1 MKLSVVIVNYNVS
14 HYLLQCVDSLSHA
27 LRGTDSEVIVVDNH
41 SRDNS
46 VTLLRQYHPEVR
58 IVENLHNLGFAKAN
72 NIAIR
77 QSRGEYVLLL
87 NPDTIVSE
95 SVVKGVISFL
105 DSHPEA
111 GSAGVRMLNADGTVA
126 PESRRGVPTP
136 MTAFYKLSGL
146 CGMFPNS
153 RRFGRYY
160 LGHLPWDSPQQIEV
174 VSGAFC
180 MLRTSVLK
188 KVGLLDEDYFMYG
201 EDIDLSYRILKSG
214 ATNWYV
220 PETILHYKGEST
232 HKSSFRYVHVFYQ
245 AMHIFFRKH
254 FSHLGL
260 FISIPI
266 KTAIIVKA
274 SSALLLML
282 TERMRMSLGFA
293 RRNNGLT
300 AGPMLC
306 VGSDSMV
313 ATCREISNKHGLEAT
328 LCICSGLKEVSSCV
342 DRLSDET
349 GKALTVVFDPEKFDY
364 GSMLSFVSDNHMRN
378 ISLGVFQPST
388 SSIITQSEIIR

>member
-300 AGPMLC
+300 AGPMLF
-306 VGSDSMV
+306 VGSDSMI

-328 LCICSGLKEVSSCV
+328 LCICSGLNEVSSYV

>member
-105 DSHPEA
+105 YSHPEA

-300 AGPMLC
+300 AGPMLF

-328 LCICSGLKEVSSCV
+328 LCICSGLNEVSSYV

>member
-188 KVGLLDEDYFMYG
+188 NVGLLDEDYFMYG

-214 ATNWYV
+214 TTNWYV

-300 AGPMLC
+300 AGPMLF

-328 LCICSGLKEVSSCV
+328 LCICSGLNEVSSYV

>member
-300 AGPMLC
+300 AGPMLF

-328 LCICSGLKEVSSCV
+328 LCVCSDLGEVSSYV
-342 DRLSDET
+342 DRLSDES

>member
-328 LCICSGLKEVSSCV
+328 LCVCSDLGEVSSYV

-364 GSMLSFVSDNHMRN
+364 GSMLSFVSDNYMRN

>member
-300 AGPMLC
+300 AGPILC

-313 ATCREISNKHGLEAT
+313 ATCRELSNKHGLEAT
-328 LCICSGLKEVSSCV
+328 LCICSSLNEVSSYV

>member
-274 SSALLLML
+274 SSALLLKL

-300 AGPMLC
+300 AGPILC

-328 LCICSGLKEVSSCV
+328 LCICSSLNEVSSYV

>member
-188 KVGLLDEDYFMYG
+188 NVGLLDEDYFMYG

-300 AGPMLC
+300 AGPMLF

-328 LCICSGLKEVSSCV
+328 LCICSSLNEVSSYV

>member
-160 LGHLPWDSPQQIEV
+160 LGHLSWDSPQQIEV

-282 TERMRMSLGFA
+282 TERMRLSLGFA

-328 LCICSGLKEVSSCV
+328 LCICSSLNEVSSWE
-342 DRLSDET
+342 DRLSDKT

>member
-160 LGHLPWDSPQQIEV
+160 LGHLSWDSPQQIEV

-328 LCICSGLKEVSSCV
+328 LCICSSLNEVSSCV

>member
-364 GSMLSFVSDNHMRN
+364 GAMLSFVSDNHMRN

>member
-27 LRGTDSEVIVVDNH
+27 LRGTDSELIVVDNH

-300 AGPMLC
+300 AGPMLF

-328 LCICSGLKEVSSCV
+328 LCICSSLNEVSSYV

>member
-300 AGPMLC
+300 AGPMLF
-306 VGSDSMV
+306 VGSGSMV

-328 LCICSGLKEVSSCV
+328 LCICSDLSEVSSYV

-364 GSMLSFVSDNHMRN
+364 GSMLSFVSDNHMKN

>member
-328 LCICSGLKEVSSCV
+328 LCICSSLNEVSSYV
-342 DRLSDET
+342 DRLSDES

>member
-46 VTLLRQYHPEVR
+46 VTLLRLYHPEVR

-300 AGPMLC
+300 AGPMLF

-328 LCICSGLKEVSSCV
+328 LCICSSLNEVSSYV

>member
-300 AGPMLC
+300 AGPMLF

-328 LCICSGLKEVSSCV
+328 LCICSGLNEVSSYV

-364 GSMLSFVSDNHMRN
+364 GSILSFVSDNHMRN

>member
-300 AGPMLC
+300 AGPILC

-328 LCICSGLKEVSSCV
+328 LCICSSLNEVSSYV

>member
-282 TERMRMSLGFA
+282 TERMRLSLGFA

-300 AGPMLC
+300 AGPMLF

-328 LCICSGLKEVSSCV
+328 LCICSSLNEVSSCV

>member
-214 ATNWYV
+214 VTNWYV

-328 LCICSGLKEVSSCV
+328 LCICSSLNEVSSCV

>member
-105 DSHPEA
+105 DSHSEA

-160 LGHLPWDSPQQIEV
+160 RGHLPWDSPQQIEV

-300 AGPMLC
+300 AGPMLF

-328 LCICSGLKEVSSCV
+328 LCICSSLNEVSSYV

>member
-300 AGPMLC
+300 AGPMLF

-328 LCICSGLKEVSSCV
+328 LCICSSLNEVSSYV

-364 GSMLSFVSDNHMRN
+364 GSMLSFVSDNQMRN

>member
-160 LGHLPWDSPQQIEV
+160 LGHLPWDSPQLIEV

-300 AGPMLC
+300 AGPMLF

>member
-293 RRNNGLT
+293 RRNNGFT
-300 AGPMLC
+300 AGPMLF

-328 LCICSGLKEVSSCV
+328 LCICSSLNEVSSYV

>member
-328 LCICSGLKEVSSCV
+328 LCICSCLSEVSSYV

-364 GSMLSFVSDNHMRN
+364 GSMLSFVSGNHMRN